1 MAQAKQDMGTGNIK
15 KLMLQLMIPAVVA
28 QVVNLL
34 YNIVDRIYIGHIAGI
49 GAAALTGVGLFT
61 PILMLLNAFA
71 MLVGAGG
78 APRTAIALGQGD
90 KKQAEKIISN
100 SFTMLLLFSVVLTI
114 GFYAGAPVL
123 LRLFGASDATLP
135 YALSYSRIY
144 IAGSVFVLVVLGM
157 NPFITT
163 QGFAKTSMLTTVIG
177 AVINIILDP
186 ILIFGFGLGVR
197 GAAIATVLS
206 QAVGAAWIIRF
217 LTGKKTILRLRRDYL
232 RPEKQIILPVL
243 ALVLSIALGV
253 AVGGAGS
260 ITFPLPALIWCAVRY
275 PLPLTCLLTF
285 LTGIGEI
292 LLVANSLIH
301 FSPDARMQPW
311 QLFST
316 RLGIAAMLI
325 SPVIVASSVEAINT
339 LVKQL
344 ALRADFDFQTRVYS
358 RSGLS
363 EALKRQTLPADKL
376 LTVMVLD
383 IDGFKRVNDALGHE
397 GGDCVLTQFA
407 QQVRQLVGEQGMVAR
422 IGGEEFAVAAVVD
435 SAQQGYL
442 LAEKIRHGVESQPFG
457 LGQNPIHLTISLG
470 LETREVGHARIT
482 ELFNQLLLAADDEMV
497 KAKQSG
503 RNQIC
508 MPTLTESAP

>member
-1 MAQAKQDMGTGNIK
+1 M
-15 KLMLQLMIPAVVA
+15 
-28 QVVNLL
+28 
-34 YNIVDRIYIGHIAGI
+34 AGI
-49 GAAALTGVGLFT
+49 FARYVW
-61 PILMLLNAFA
+61 LNRSYFYAVCFAA
-71 MLVGAGG
+71 MLVYDG
-78 APRTAIALGQGD
+78 
-90 KKQAEKIISN
+90 
-100 SFTMLLLFSVVLTI
+100 LT
-114 GFYAGAPVL
+114 
-123 LRLFGASDATLP
+123 
-135 YALSYSRIY
+135 SRW
-144 IAGSVFVLVVLGM
+144 GM
-157 NPFITT
+157 
-163 QGFAKTSMLTTVIG
+163 GFASLLINFSNIVFIVTLAQLVLWDKRRADSMPG
-177 AVINIILDP
+177 PINALN
-186 ILIFGFGLGVR
+186 LFCFCLL
-197 GAAIATVLS
+197 AALLCA
-206 QAVGAAWIIRF
+206 AVGALGSVDVERATFVPQLADWFSEQFSTAVLILPFILTLTLPSALSGFRF
-217 LTGKKTILRLRRDYL
+217 RQL
-232 RPEKQIILPVL
+232 LPVL

-442 LAEKIRHGVESQPFG
+442 LAERSVTGWSR
-457 LGQNPIHLTISLG
+457 SLSARVR
-470 LETREVGHARIT
+470 TRST
-482 ELFNQLLLAADDEMV
+482 
-497 KAKQSG
+497 
-503 RNQIC
+503 
-508 MPTLTESAP
+508 

>member
-1 MAQAKQDMGTGNIK
+1 MSSLSIRSFTLFREEQPVRDALVLFTLTLLLHFLGA
-15 KLMLQLMIPAVVA
+15 MLRLVQELSFFWPLNAVM
-28 QVVNLL
+28 
-34 YNIVDRIYIGHIAGI
+34 AGI
-49 GAAALTGVGLFT
+49 FARYVW
-61 PILMLLNAFA
+61 LNRSYFYAVCFAA
-71 MLVGAGG
+71 MLVYDG
-78 APRTAIALGQGD
+78 
-90 KKQAEKIISN
+90 
-100 SFTMLLLFSVVLTI
+100 LT
-114 GFYAGAPVL
+114 
-123 LRLFGASDATLP
+123 
-135 YALSYSRIY
+135 SRW
-144 IAGSVFVLVVLGM
+144 GM
-157 NPFITT
+157 
-163 QGFAKTSMLTTVIG
+163 GFASLLINFSNIVFIVTLAQLVLWDKRRADSMPG
-177 AVINIILDP
+177 PINALN
-186 ILIFGFGLGVR
+186 LFCFCLL
-197 GAAIATVLS
+197 AALLCA
-206 QAVGAAWIIRF
+206 AVGALGSVDFILTLTLPSALSGFRF
-217 LTGKKTILRLRRDYL
+217 RQL
-232 RPEKQIILPVL
+232 LPVL

>member
-1 MAQAKQDMGTGNIK
+1 MSSLSIRSFTLFREEQPVRDALVLFTLTLLLHFLGAMLRLVQELSFFWPLNAVMAGIFARYVWLNRSYFYAVCFAAMLVYDGLTSRWGMGF
-15 KLMLQLMIPAVVA
+15 AS
-28 QVVNLL
+28 LL
-34 YNIVDRIYIGHIAGI
+34 INFSNIVFIVTLAQLVLWDKRRADSMPGPINALNLFCFCLL
-49 GAAALTGVGLFT
+49 AALT
-61 PILMLLNAFA
+61 
-71 MLVGAGG
+71 
-78 APRTAIALGQGD
+78 
-90 KKQAEKIISN
+90 
-100 SFTMLLLFSVVLTI
+100 
-114 GFYAGAPVL
+114 
-123 LRLFGASDATLP
+123 LP
-135 YALSYSRIY
+135 SALS
-144 IAGSVFVLVVLGM
+144 
-157 NPFITT
+157 
-163 QGFAKTSMLTTVIG
+163 GFCFRQL
-177 AVINIILDP
+177 
-186 ILIFGFGLGVR
+186 
-197 GAAIATVLS
+197 
-206 QAVGAAWIIRF
+206 
-217 LTGKKTILRLRRDYL
+217 
-232 RPEKQIILPVL
+232 LPVL

-482 ELFNQLLLAADDEMV
+482 ERFNQLLLAADDEMV

>member
-1 MAQAKQDMGTGNIK
+1 MSSLSIRSVTLFREEQPVRDALVLFTLTLLLHFLGA
-15 KLMLQLMIPAVVA
+15 MLRLVQELSFFWPLNAVM
-28 QVVNLL
+28 
-34 YNIVDRIYIGHIAGI
+34 AGI
-49 GAAALTGVGLFT
+49 FARYVW
-61 PILMLLNAFA
+61 LNRSYFYAVCFAA
-71 MLVGAGG
+71 MLVYDG
-78 APRTAIALGQGD
+78 
-90 KKQAEKIISN
+90 
-100 SFTMLLLFSVVLTI
+100 LT
-114 GFYAGAPVL
+114 
-123 LRLFGASDATLP
+123 
-135 YALSYSRIY
+135 SRW
-144 IAGSVFVLVVLGM
+144 GM
-157 NPFITT
+157 
-163 QGFAKTSMLTTVIG
+163 GFASLLINFSNIVFIVTLAQLVLWDKRRADSMPG
-177 AVINIILDP
+177 PINALN
-186 ILIFGFGLGVR
+186 LFCFCLL
-197 GAAIATVLS
+197 AALLCA
-206 QAVGAAWIIRF
+206 AVGALGSVDVERATFIPQLADWF
-217 LTGKKTILRLRRDYL
+217 SEQFSTAVL
-232 RPEKQIILPVL
+232 ILPFILTLTLPAL

-301 FSPDARMQPW
+301 FSPDTRMQPW

-325 SPVIVASSVEAINT
+325 SPVIVASSVEAINM

-363 EALKRQTLPADKL
+363 EALKRQALQADKL

-407 QQVRQLVGEQGMVAR
+407 QQVRHLVGEQGMVAR

-457 LGQNPIHLTISLG
+457 LGQNPIHLTISMG

-497 KAKQSG
+497 KAKQTG
-503 RNQIC
+503 RNRIC
-508 MPTLTESAP
+508 MPALTESAP

>member
-1 MAQAKQDMGTGNIK
+1 MSSLSIRSFTLFREEQPVRDALVLFTLTLLLHFLGA
-15 KLMLQLMIPAVVA
+15 MLRLVQELSFFWPLNAVM
-28 QVVNLL
+28 
-34 YNIVDRIYIGHIAGI
+34 AGI
-49 GAAALTGVGLFT
+49 FARYVW
-61 PILMLLNAFA
+61 LNRSYFYAVCFAA
-71 MLVGAGG
+71 MLVYDGLTSRWGMGFASLLINFSNIVFIVTLAQLVLWDKRRADSMPG
-78 APRTAIALGQGD
+78 PINAL
-90 KKQAEKIISN
+90 N
-100 SFTMLLLFSVVLTI
+100 LFCFCLLAALPAVLILPFILT
-114 GFYAGAPVL
+114 L
-123 LRLFGASDATLP
+123 TLP
-135 YALSYSRIY
+135 SALS
-144 IAGSVFVLVVLGM
+144 
-157 NPFITT
+157 
-163 QGFAKTSMLTTVIG
+163 GF
-177 AVINIILDP
+177 
-186 ILIFGFGLGVR
+186 
-197 GAAIATVLS
+197 
-206 QAVGAAWIIRF
+206 RF
-217 LTGKKTILRLRRDYL
+217 RQL
-232 RPEKQIILPVL
+232 LPVL

>member
-1 MAQAKQDMGTGNIK
+1 MRDALVLFTLTLLLHFLGA
-15 KLMLQLMIPAVVA
+15 MLRLVQELSFFWPLNAVM
-28 QVVNLL
+28 
-34 YNIVDRIYIGHIAGI
+34 AGI
-49 GAAALTGVGLFT
+49 FARYVW
-61 PILMLLNAFA
+61 LNRSYFYAVCFAA
-71 MLVGAGG
+71 MLVYDG
-78 APRTAIALGQGD
+78 
-90 KKQAEKIISN
+90 
-100 SFTMLLLFSVVLTI
+100 LT
-114 GFYAGAPVL
+114 
-123 LRLFGASDATLP
+123 
-135 YALSYSRIY
+135 SRW
-144 IAGSVFVLVVLGM
+144 GM
-157 NPFITT
+157 
-163 QGFAKTSMLTTVIG
+163 GFASLLINFSNIVFIVTLAQLVLWDKRRADSMPG
-177 AVINIILDP
+177 PINALN
-186 ILIFGFGLGVR
+186 LFCFCLL
-197 GAAIATVLS
+197 AALLCA
-206 QAVGAAWIIRF
+206 AVGALGSVDVERATFVPQLADWFSEQFSTAVLILPFILTLTLPSALSGFRF
-217 LTGKKTILRLRRDYL
+217 RQL
-232 RPEKQIILPVL
+232 LPVL
-243 ALVLSIALGV
+243 ALVLSIALGL

-363 EALKRQTLPADKL
+363 
-376 LTVMVLD
+376 
-383 IDGFKRVNDALGHE
+383 DGFKRVNDALGHE

>member
-1 MAQAKQDMGTGNIK
+1 MSSLSIRSFTLFREEQPVRDALVLFTLTLLLHFLGA
-15 KLMLQLMIPAVVA
+15 MLRLVQELSFFWPLNAVM
-28 QVVNLL
+28 
-34 YNIVDRIYIGHIAGI
+34 AGI
-49 GAAALTGVGLFT
+49 FARSVW
-61 PILMLLNAFA
+61 LNRSYFYAVCFAA
-71 MLVGAGG
+71 MLVYDG
-78 APRTAIALGQGD
+78 
-90 KKQAEKIISN
+90 
-100 SFTMLLLFSVVLTI
+100 LT
-114 GFYAGAPVL
+114 
-123 LRLFGASDATLP
+123 
-135 YALSYSRIY
+135 SRW
-144 IAGSVFVLVVLGM
+144 GM
-157 NPFITT
+157 
-163 QGFAKTSMLTTVIG
+163 GFASLLINFSNIVFIVTLAQLVLWDKRRADSMPG
-177 AVINIILDP
+177 PINALN
-186 ILIFGFGLGVR
+186 LFCFCLL
-197 GAAIATVLS
+197 AALLCA
-206 QAVGAAWIIRF
+206 AVGALGSVDVERATFVPQLADWFSEQFSTAVLILPFILTLTLPSALSGFRF
-217 LTGKKTILRLRRDYL
+217 RQL
-232 RPEKQIILPVL
+232 LPVL

-497 KAKQSG
+497 KAKQTG
-503 RNQIC
+503 RNRIC
-508 MPTLTESAP
+508 MPALTESAP